1 MGVVWLQVLVLLPK
15 KVWEAKTGLK
25 EKAPT
30 IAQVKPGKKEKTRPP
45 KEKEQ
50 GGGPSPPI
58 QKCHLLH
65 APLLLLLRGAGLLLL
80 PRLNLGL
87 RQD

>member
-1 MGVVWLQVLVLLPK
+1 MKAKLNSYLVGGGDLPMK
-15 KVWEAKTGLK
+15 FVRATSPEEARKVWEAKTGLK

-50 GGGPSPPI
+50 GGVE
-58 QKCHLLH
+58 
-65 APLLLLLRGAGLLLL
+65 
-80 PRLNLGL
+80 
-87 RQD
+87 